1 MNISS
6 QIRKYRNQLEYSQE
20 ELAHKLYVS
29 RQTIS
34 NWENGHSYPDIQT
47 LLMLSVLFDVSL
59 DTLVKGDIE
68 IMKTEISGQNKNM
81 NRWAWV
87 MVLSY
92 FGAAVL
98 VGPIL
103 NFMNI
108 WWMIL
113 PGIIMA
119 VATYAAHKVEQIKK
133 IYNLDTYEKI
143 VAFSEGRST
152 EKLRAGKSWKD
163 IMSLVGVPAAFI
175 LIMLISS
182 YVFSLI

>member
-81 NRWAWV
+81 NRWAWT
-87 MVLSY
+87 MTISY
-92 FGAAVL
+92 FGASIMMGPVL
-98 VGPIL
+98 GTLSLWWLLIPI
-103 NFMNI
+103 
-108 WWMIL
+108 IL
-113 PGIIMA
+113 MGIA
-119 VATYAAHKVEQIKK
+119 GYAAYKIEQIKK